1 MMTKCDV
8 CDEVNWFFQSQILWG
23 GGKLELKT
31 RPGWSFNL
39 VAFNL
44 DYISLFKEIMIIQI
58 WKKRSCH
65 PISLLLPTFN
75 FFRFRVGSIQT
86 SRVRSTSRLIQILF
100 LKDMFSIK
108 FRNKG

>member
-31 RPGWSFNL
+31 RPGWSFNE

-44 DYISLFKEIMIIQI
+44 DYISLFKEMMIIQF
-58 WKKRSCH
+58 WKKGSCR
-65 PISLLLPTFN
+65 PISLLLRTFN
-75 FFRFRVGSIQT
+75 FFRFRVGSSQ
-86 SRVRSTSRLIQILF
+86 RSDHCQ
-100 LKDMFSIK
+100 D
-108 FRNKG
+108 